1 MQIKNILSKI
11 TIIRRTKTKE
21 LGECSTLELLPLQM
35 QNDTISENSF
45 LSTFL
50 QSYHVTLS
58 PNLLL

>member
-11 TIIRRTKTKE
+11 TIIIIIRTITKE

-45 LSTFL
+45 LL
-50 QSYHVTLS
+50 SYEATM
-58 PNLLL
+58 